1 MLYIRVSK
9 KNKSMKKILLIIGV
23 ASVLLG
29 GCKKKEISL
38 DQIKSP
44 LLEPSFALPIG
55 YAKLNLGDIEREFD
69 ANNFIYN
76 DNSNLFEII
85 YRDRIFELSAND
97 LITIPTQNYSN
108 SYAMPNSNQTA
119 LIGGGAGFTTSYTGQ
134 SAITFNVANGAQLDS
149 IIVQSGNLN
158 IDFSSDFM
166 HSASVNLVVPSL
178 KKNGVVLQQV
188 MNVNYSGS
196 IPVLDNANIDLAGYT
211 IDLTNGGTTNNTFN
225 VSLNFQVTSS
235 GNPIAGSDQMTAD
248 MQLNVNT
255 FDAIWGY
262 LGQQTNILNQ
272 DTSNITLFDDLAG
285 GSVHFEDPRVNLSIG
300 NTAGVD
306 VQTFFSA
313 VFAPDNN
320 TNINLGGPGLTTFP
334 LIARALNPGDTVI
347 TTHTIDNNNTSPSL
361 TSLLDEG
368 PGEIVYSSS
377 ASSNPSGF
385 TNNFIL
391 GDALIWCEAE
401 VILPIYGWA
410 RDFTLADTTDL
421 DVADVL
427 GIDSTSNLTI
437 EDVEQVML
445 RIIVDN
451 GLPIDAG
458 VQLYFAD
465 SNFVVIDSLFQ
476 TANGVENIFDHG
488 IVDFTLPLTDPNH
501 GKVTQSTRKITD
513 VVVSQSLISKLINGN
528 AKKLIYKS
536 RGFTNDANSGQNV
549 KIFPEYTVEIKVS
562 AKVDFKINL
571 ED

>member
-1 MLYIRVSK
+1 
-9 KNKSMKKILLIIGV
+9 MKKIVIIISV
-23 ASVLLG
+23 ALVLLG

-38 DQIKSP
+38 DQIKTP

-97 LITIPTQNYSN
+97 LIAIPTQNYSN
-108 SYAMPNSNQTA
+108 SYSMPSSNQVA
-119 LIGGGAGFTTSYTGQ
+119 LAGGGAGFTTTYSDQ
-134 SAITFNVANGAQLDS
+134 SSIAFNVANGAQLDS
-149 IIVQSGNLN
+149 VIVQSGSLD
-158 IDFSSDFM
+158 IDLSSDFM
-166 HSASVNLVVPSL
+166 HSASVNLTVPSL
-178 KKNGVVLQQV
+178 KKNGVVLQQT

-196 IPVLDNANIDLAGYT
+196 TPVLDNSNVDLAGYT
-211 IDLTNGGTTNNTFN
+211 IDLTNGGLTNNTFN
-225 VSLNFQVTSS
+225 VSLTFQVTSS
-235 GNPIAGSDQMTAD
+235 GNPVTGTEQMSIN
-248 MQLNVNT
+248 MQLNVGA

-262 LGQQTNILNQ
+262 LGQQSNILNQ
-272 DTSNITLFDDLAG
+272 DTSNITMFDDLAG
-285 GSVHFEDPRVNLSIG
+285 GAVHFEDPKVNLSIG

-313 VFAPDNN
+313 VFAPDNSM
-320 TNINLGGPGLTTFP
+320 NINLGGPGLTSFP
-334 LIARALNPGDTVI
+334 LIARALVPGDTVI
-347 TTHTIDNNNTSPSL
+347 TTHTIDNNNTSPTL

-385 TNNFIL
+385 ANNFVL
-391 GDALIWCEAE
+391 GDALVWCEAE
-401 VILPIYGWA
+401 VVLPIYGWA

-421 DVADVL
+421 DVADAL
-427 GIDSTSNLTI
+427 GIDSSSNLTV
-437 EDVEQVML
+437 EDVEQAML

-465 SNFVVIDSLFQ
+465 TNFVVIDSLFQ
-476 TANGVENIFDHG
+476 TANGIENIFDHG

-513 VVVSQSLISKLINGN
+513 VIVSQTLISKLINGN

-536 RGFTNDANSGQNV
+536 RGLTNDANSGQNV

-562 AKVDFKINL
+562 AKVDFKIDL